1 MRRVSIPRPFAGG
14 CRTDVPDYAL
24 ELNQAS
30 YAQDLIAP
38 VSIAQQRRGW
48 EFRGSAV
55 VSPTIYEEFRLTG
68 VARTSFSIPDVART
82 VVSGLVYVYGTDYAR
97 PAIFTTDE
105 SGGSSFMVW
114 RSASAYVQNPVE
126 FIPRCVYNGDLIFC
140 AQDGETPLIRYAGSS
155 ESSSSVSSG
164 VGVSMAAKSQTISLG
179 TGTKA
184 ASKGSFISVNLVD
197 MSTTALANNP
207 SISSRVISTA
217 TSNTY
222 TAQSLRNTSSVT
234 SSGSGR
240 IAVSPVG
247 YAFPAVSVTETGTVT
262 TSAGFSASFSG
273 LDPNIGIAT
282 SFPNADALLV
292 INPNTGDPHTIADFA
307 SSTTL
312 VSPVP
317 SYTSAAFKILRRCP
331 FKDATVHRGSLYGTG
346 VKQYPARVY
355 VFGPSDDIGIPPG
368 AVVPYDPT
376 RQAGYQNATVTGFV
390 RVNDFVCGAY
400 DVPGPYDPAPVVAI
414 VSSSGPLLALKTDTV
429 YGIYGTYDHSNPSSL
444 EVTKLAEG
452 SGCIDLR
459 AAVSN
464 GGVPYW
470 AGEDGI
476 FTYRNGAIVSLTD
489 GKISREWQSLMR
501 GYVPGTSVVSLGV
514 TGNYLVASCKQL
526 NTDKTGGAKNGPD
539 TSNPDK
545 RTFIYD
551 LRSNTWLGRVSNF
564 SPIQMWS
571 VEIEEL
577 AASLYASDI
586 SDSTKW
592 SRVIDFA
599 PALFDGVNSADGD
612 GTYPRLKAWT
622 GTSIAQADG
631 VEGETRLCDLNMHTN
646 IYDSSGTASSLAVS
660 VASSDPLDANP
671 GTKTLSPIAGDTSD
685 GVSRSK
691 RQVNRT
697 GRQHQIRVDLSTTS
711 SNNKKTDI
719 PEFVISFRDSRRG
732 T

>member
-48 EFRGSAV
+48 EFRGSAIV
-55 VSPTIYEEFRLTG
+55 DASGDEVYASG
-68 VARTSFSIPDVART
+68 VARTKFSIPDVNRT
-82 VVSGLVYVYGTDYAR
+82 VVSAIAAESTGSGLSKAKIY
-97 PAIFTTDE
+97 TTDE
-105 SGGSSFMVW
+105 SGGAALRIWESPLAYA
-114 RSASAYVQNPVE
+114 ASVTEYL
-126 FIPRCVYNGDLIFC
+126 PRCVYNGDLIFC

-155 ESSSSVSSG
+155 DSSG
-164 VGVSMAAKSQTISLG
+164 YSSTSTTISMNSKSQTITFSPG
-179 TGTKA
+179 SA
-184 ASKGSFISVNLVD
+184 SASKGSFISVNLRD
-197 MSTTALANNP
+197 FSAGGIALNP
-207 SISSRVISTA
+207 SISSRIIA
-217 TSNTY
+217 TNSSNSY
-222 TAQSLRNTSSVT
+222 TAQSLRNNSDYN
-234 SSGSGR
+234 SSGPAQ
-240 IAVSPVG
+240 IAISPVG
-247 YAFPAVSVTETGTVT
+247 YAFPAVSITETGTVSTSST
-262 TSAGFSASFSG
+262 TATFTGFDS
-273 LDPNIGIAT
+273 NITIQT
-282 SFPNADALLV
+282 SFPYRDSLLV
-292 INPNTGDPHTIADFA
+292 INPTTGDPHQISDFT
-307 SSTTL
+307 SGTTL
-312 VSPVP
+312 RSPM
-317 SYTSAAFKILRRCP
+317 STFTNAAFKVLRRCP

-400 DVPGPYDPAPVVAI
+400 DVPGPYDPAPVVA
-414 VSSSGPLLALKTDTV
+414 VLSSSGPLLALKTDTV

-444 EVTKLAEG
+444 EITKLAEG

-514 TGNYLVASCKQL
+514 TGNYLIASCKQL
-526 NTDKTGGAKNGPD
+526 DTDKTGGAKNGPD
-539 TSNPDK
+539 TANPDK
-545 RTFIYD
+545 RTLIYD
-551 LRSNTWLGRVSNF
+551 MRSNTWLGRVSNF
-564 SPIQMWS
+564 SPVQMWS

-577 AASLYASDI
+577 AASLYAVDI
-586 SDSTKW
+586 SSDAKRA
-592 SRVIDFA
+592 RVIDFA
-599 PALFDGVNSADGD
+599 PALFDGIYSADGD

-660 VASSDPLDANP
+660 VVSSDPLDANP
-671 GTKTLSPIAGDTSD
+671 GTKTLSPITGDTSD

-697 GRQHQIRVDLSTTS
+697 GRQHQVRVDLSTTS